1 MFLQIGCFLIVGIL
15 GHLEGHPVILQGRH
29 KRHPYNSS
37 NTFARGVWKKNLP
50 SVFICFCNQLST
62 TSSLKDCSF
71 QHVFPINKKKM
82 FHSSPWISG
91 TFFETG
97 IHIQPTVGPSGCKS
111 VGFLV
116 SIDIHWNHGD
126 PNHSQQEE
134 WGSYSRSMMAK

>member
-37 NTFARGVWKKNLP
+37 NTFARGVWKKKP
-50 SVFICFCNQLST
+50 SKCFYLVLQPTQHHQFIERLLIST
-62 TSSLKDCSF
+62 R
-71 QHVFPINKKKM
+71 FPHQQKKL